1 MMASGD
7 TGARGVRKNVGMF
20 RRRAQ
25 GSRPADG
32 SVGRGLGEVNWGPA
46 AGSAGADEAAVGFG
60 DAGILAGS
68 EALGSLGGV
77 PAGVD
82 ARVPHPARIWNY
94 WLGGRDYF
102 AADRAAGFALGQE
115 FPHVTEI
122 ARAERAFLVRAV
134 RFLAGPARMRQFL
147 DIGAGLPAGGNTHEI
162 AQRIAPDSGIV
173 YADHDPVVLAHARAL
188 LASPMLASSPEG
200 VVSYIQVDL
209 RDVTAVL
216 TRSAHTL
223 DHGKPVALMMLGVLG
238 YIDDHGAARS
248 IVSQLMDA
256 LPSGSYLAIADGVAA
271 EAAAAMSRA
280 CSSGTTRPRRRLT
293 GCSGRTSWPASST
306 GWTWSSPGWCRV
318 RSGSRTCVRLP
329 GDGGAPGEAR
339 RLLRGGQEAVNG
351 PPDPARSACVRLNN
365 ESPSW
370 LAITQRFAV
379 ATHDRRIISGS
390 SSP

>member
-1 MMASGD
+1 
-7 TGARGVRKNVGMF
+7 MF
-20 RRRAQ
+20 RRRAP
-25 GSRPADG
+25 GSEGADG
-32 SVGRGLGEVNWGPA
+32 PVRDGLGDANGHEPSDPGSGSAAGPA
-46 AGSAGADEAAVGFG
+46 G
-60 DAGILAGS
+60 DAGIFGHS
-68 EALGSLGGV
+68 EALGSLGAA

-82 ARVPHPARIWNY
+82 ASVPHPARIWNY

-102 AADRAAGFALGQE
+102 AADRSAGYALGQE

-162 AQRIAPDSGIV
+162 AQRIAVDSGIV

-256 LPSGSYLAIADGVAA
+256 LPSGSYLAMADGVAGGGYVESMQQRYNQVA
-271 EAAAAMSRA
+271 PTAYRLQ
-280 CSSGTTRPRRRLT
+280 RPDEL
-293 GCSGRTSWPASST
+293 ASFFD
-306 GWTWSSPGWCRV
+306 GLDLVEPGVVPCPQWKPDV
-318 RSGSRTCVRLP
+318 RSAHGGAS
-329 GDGGAPGEAR
+329 GGASGGGAPGESVAYCGVAR
-339 RLLRGGQEAVNG
+339 K
-351 PPDPARSACVRLNN
+351 P
-365 ESPSW
+365 
-370 LAITQRFAV
+370 
-379 ATHDRRIISGS
+379 
-390 SSP
+390 